1 MGSSKDRRRWA
12 AAGSG
17 HAQGEQ
23 QRAAAAVRR
32 RWRPSTAPE
41 TGNGWIRGPQQQGRH
56 LVKRQRQGEVDDEM
70 EKALWGFTDA
80 CTCPRWRAKAGE
92 AVTVAGG
99 VERTRARV
107 PAKRRT
113 ARCLKRGRSMGD
125 ALGCQQGGR
134 WRGAWR
140 GGDELAPV
148 RVQRSKAWLSSTWTR
163 RGGPAPVRPGARQ
176 NDAGG
181 TWRRGLGS
189 REARPWQGPTD
200 PYRGGA

>member
-1 MGSSKDRRRWA
+1 M
-12 AAGSG
+12 AGSG

-56 LVKRQRQGEVDDEM
+56 PAKRQRQGEVDDEL

-80 CTCPRWRAKAGE
+80 CTCRRWRAKAGK
-92 AVTVAGG
+92 AVTAAGR

-113 ARCLKRGRSMGD
+113 AKRLKWGRSTGD
-125 ALGCQQGGR
+125 ALGCRHDGR
-134 WRGAWR
+134 WGGAWR
-140 GGDELAPV
+140 GGDELVLERLKKMA
-148 RVQRSKAWLSSTWTR
+148 RRRWKKAAATGAGADEAAAQRRW
-163 RGGPAPVRPGARQ
+163 
-176 NDAGG
+176 
-181 TWRRGLGS
+181 GS
-189 REARPWQGPTD
+189 GE
-200 PYRGGA
+200 